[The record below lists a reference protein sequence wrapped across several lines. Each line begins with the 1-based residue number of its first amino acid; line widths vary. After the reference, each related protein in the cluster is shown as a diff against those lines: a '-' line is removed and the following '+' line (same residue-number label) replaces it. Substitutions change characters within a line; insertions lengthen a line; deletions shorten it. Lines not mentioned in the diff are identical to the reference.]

1 MILFPGRPRNYLNPR
16 CWPAVTAGVLII
28 MGVMAEQDSGEP
40 GVTMGER
47 AGGIAGAVAAI
58 VMRERGISYLRM
70 AKYFNRDH
78 STLVHAVN
86 TFGTRYANDPKA
98 HEMLDY
104 ARFEFLKDEE
114 PAAPRKQYR
123 RYGFATMEV
132 GEVRSFEIKTAMEDR
147 SVRRAAHKLNEFGDA
162 HYITWLD
169 REAKA
174 EGARILNVKRLR

>member
-1 MILFPGRPRNYLNPR
+1 MTSASDTRPFFPNELLAFVAR
-16 CWPAVTAGVLII
+16 
-28 MGVMAEQDSGEP
+28 S
-40 GVTMGER
+40 
-47 AGGIAGAVAAI
+47 GGITHADLVGRDKSRKVVRARAVAAI

-104 ARFEFLKDEE
+104 ARYEFLKDEE

-123 RYGFATMEV
+123 RYGFSTMEI
-132 GEVRSFEIKTAMEDR
+132 GEVRSFEVKTAMEDR
-147 SVRRAAHKLNEFGDA
+147 SVRRAAHKLNEFGDV

-169 REAKA
+169 REALA
-174 EGARILNVKRLR
+174 DGTRVVNVKRLR

>member
-1 MILFPGRPRNYLNPR
+1 MTSASNTRPFFPNELLAFVAR
-16 CWPAVTAGVLII
+16 
-28 MGVMAEQDSGEP
+28 S
-40 GVTMGER
+40 
-47 AGGIAGAVAAI
+47 GGITHVDLVGKDKSRKVVRARAVAAI

-104 ARFEFLKDEE
+104 ARFEFLKDKE
-114 PAAPRKQYR
+114 PANPRKQYR

-132 GEVRSFEIKTAMEDR
+132 GEVRSFEVKTAMEDR
-147 SVRRAAHKLNEFGDA
+147 SVRRAAHKLNEFGDV

-169 REAKA
+169 REALA
-174 EGARILNVKRLR
+174 DGTRVVNVKRLR